1 MYREKSGAHAWAWV
15 SSCFVYTVRLPICLG
30 CETMGLTLLVF
41 EMEVLYILKIRS
53 TLALVTSAT
62 RSIEVSKMSATFWAM
77 MGMLALSLR

>member
-53 TLALVTSAT
+53 